1 MNADAVVFTAP
12 NKVEFRRVTCPDPTP
27 DDVVI
32 RTTYSWISNGTE
44 GSYLRG
50 DRIGGDVPY
59 LSGDPTPFPIL
70 PGYQKVG
77 VVESVGEKVTDLKPG
92 DTVFCTVGKVDG
104 MFFPMGGHISPSIS
118 NRDWVWKLPR
128 QPQPL
133 AYSGMLL
140 TQVGYNCG
148 TRAPINPGQY
158 AVVVGDGLVGQWAAQ
173 TLTAQGAIVIMVG
186 MDAHRLSLA
195 SRLTNCY
202 NVDIAANDWVKA
214 VQGITKGNSAVS
226 VDTVGSPQVTEKL
239 IAVMENRGHIVS
251 AGFCGTNDK
260 VSLQALRDKELSL
273 DSMSGHTRPRMDKTL
288 ELIKNGKLQ
297 TLPLITHHFPAA
309 QAAQAWQVINSR
321 SEPVLGVILDW

>member
-1 MNADAVVFTAP
+1 MKADAVVFTAP
-12 NKVEFRRVTCPDPTP
+12 NKVEFRRVTCPDPAP

-59 LSGDPTPFPIL
+59 RSGDPMPFPIL

-77 VVESVGEKVTDLKPG
+77 IVESVGEKITDLKPG
-92 DTVFCTVGKVDG
+92 DAVFCTVGKVDG

-148 TRAPINPGQY
+148 TRAPINAGQY

-173 TLTAQGAIVIMVG
+173 TLATQGAIVIMVG

-195 SRLTNCY
+195 SRLTNSY
-202 NVDIAANDWVKA
+202 SVDITTEDWVKA
-214 VQGITKGNSAVS
+214 VQGVTKGNVTVS

-273 DSMSGHTRPRMDKTL
+273 DSLSGHTQPRMDKTL
-288 ELIKNGKLQ
+288 ELIKNLKLQ
-297 TLPLITHHFPAA
+297 TLPLITHHFPAT

-321 SEPVLGVILDW
+321 SEPVLGVVLDW